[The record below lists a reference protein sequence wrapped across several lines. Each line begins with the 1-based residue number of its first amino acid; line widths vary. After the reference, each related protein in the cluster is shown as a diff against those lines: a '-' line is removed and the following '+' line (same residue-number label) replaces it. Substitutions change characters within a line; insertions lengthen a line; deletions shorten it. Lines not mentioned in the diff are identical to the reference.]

1 MDTNLQPSIN
11 IGQNLSLALASP
23 LFETLRQTQ
32 ETMQRI
38 FEPMQRALEAFQ
50 KQMQEIAEAMKRFVE
65 NFVKPLLYAF
75 SWKPLIYVVPPT
87 KQDERID
94 RYLTME
100 VSPHGFFVFG
110 GKTLFKLHSSE
121 SRCGRLL
128 FKLLIRRSELVD
140 YAEIKEHIG
149 SGDMQKAFKDLK
161 YKLKCEG
168 YELHYTLVRR
178 KGIALEG
185 IVKIQ

>member
-1 MDTNLQPSIN
+1 MDTNLQSS
-11 IGQNLSLALASP
+11 LSLTLSSP
-23 LFETLRQTQ
+23 LMETIRQTQ
-32 ETMQRI
+32 ETMQRVFDVYI
-38 FEPMQRALEAFQ
+38 EPMQRALKAFQ
-50 KQMQEIAEAMKRFVE
+50 EHMQKIAEAVKRFVE

-87 KQDERID
+87 KQDQCIGRH
-94 RYLTME
+94 LTME
-100 VSPHGFFVFG
+100 VNPHGFFVFG

-128 FKLLIRRSELVD
+128 FKLLLRRSEIVEYED
-140 YAEIKEHIG
+140 IKEHIG

-168 YELHYTLVRR
+168 YELRYTLVHR